1 MGNTSESKL
10 AQTFSGL
17 IFEGSLFMMKNILL
31 LFCLLF
37 ITNSFSQNVDPL
49 RTDDFDQQEK
59 WVDSIISGMTVDEK
73 IGQLFMVQAYSNK
86 DSVHENFIKEMIQK
100 YHVGNLIFMQG
111 TPTKQAALTNTY
123 QSLSKVPLMIGI
135 DGEWGLDMRL
145 KNTYRFPWNM
155 TLGAIQDNN
164 LIRKFGE
171 HLGKHCKR
179 LGIHV
184 NFAPVVDI
192 NTNPL
197 NPIIGN
203 RSFGENKDN
212 VTQKAIAF
220 SQGMQ
225 SQNVLAT
232 AKHFPGH
239 GDTATDSHLGLP
251 VLNFDMDRLES
262 IELYPYKKVF
272 DAGMASVMTAHL
284 NVPALEAN
292 PNYKGFDDETTNGT
306 KTNLDIP
313 ISKSKSALP
322 TSLSKKVVTGLLKQ
336 KLGFLGLIFTDG
348 LNMKGAADYSTS
360 SEIDLAA
367 ILAGNDILLIP
378 QDVPATVNLMKHS
391 LTRGVLT
398 EKRIDE
404 SVRKILL
411 AKYKVGLHNYQP
423 IDTLNLV
430 KDLNTPQDDV
440 LHRELVKKSMTII
453 KNKKKILPIK
463 DLQKNQKIAYVSLGD
478 DSGDDFLN
486 ILRKYTKI
494 TKVSGDKLDGILNAL
509 EDFDLVIVG
518 YHKSNGHP
526 WKGFKFEN
534 KELVWLHEIAR
545 KNKTILSVFAS
556 PYSLL
561 DMKSF
566 TNFEGILVAYQ
577 NSKVAQ
583 EIAAQTIFGAIDA
596 KGKLPVSIKK
606 EFSVGTGIATQS
618 LQRLQYSIPEAV
630 GMSSKKLERVDSVA
644 EVVMQE
650 KMAPGMQ
657 ILVARHGKVIYD
669 KSFGYHTDK
678 KKDSVRNSDLYD
690 VASLTKILASLP
702 MLMKAEEDRKIK
714 LSASIRDILP
724 KFRKSNKDTV
734 TVQEILSH
742 NGRLQA
748 WIPFYTLT
756 QDSITKKNLGKFY
769 SKRKTKKYTIQV
781 AENLYLN
788 KSYKD
793 SIYKYIK
800 ESEQREKPGYKY
812 SDLGYYIFKEA
823 IERKY
828 KNTLD
833 VLVQKEFYESLG
845 ADRMSYLPLKKYAKE
860 VIIPT
865 EKDTYFR
872 NQLLH
877 GYVHDMGAA
886 MLGGVGGHAGLFA
899 NANDVAKMM
908 QMYLQKGSYGGKRY
922 FKPKT
927 FDKFNKRYYEN
938 KKVRRGLGF
947 DKPQL
952 NPDIEATCG
961 CVSDESF
968 GHSGFTG
975 AYTWA
980 DPKSGIVYVFL
991 SNRVYPTMEN
1001 TGLVK
1006 EDIRT
1011 EVQQIIQEA
1020 ILQE

>member
-1 MGNTSESKL
+1 MLKKL
-10 AQTFSGL
+10 
-17 IFEGSLFMMKNILL
+17 LFFVFVLL
-31 LFCLLF
+31 LV
-37 ITNSFSQNVDPL
+37 NSYGQNLDPL
-49 RTDDFDQQEK
+49 RTEDYKAQEK
-59 WVDSIISGMTVDEK
+59 WVDSILSSMTIDEK
-73 IGQLFMVQAYSNK
+73 IGQLFMVQAYSNL
-86 DSVHENFIKEMIQK
+86 DSVHENKIKEMIQN

-111 TPTKQAALTNTY
+111 TPKKQAELTNMY
-123 QSLSKVPLMIGI
+123 QSLSKVPLMIGF

-145 KNTYRFPWNM
+145 QNTYRFPWNM
-155 TLGAIQDNN
+155 TLGAIQDND
-164 LIRKFGE
+164 LIRQFGS
-171 HLGKHCKR
+171 HLGMHCRR

-203 RSFGENKDN
+203 RSFGEDKVN
-212 VTQKAIAF
+212 VTEKAIAF

-225 SQNVLAT
+225 SQNVLAN

-239 GDTATDSHLGLP
+239 GDTATDSHYKLP
-251 VLNFDMDRLES
+251 VINFDRKRLDS
-262 IELYPYKKVF
+262 IELYPYKRVF

-284 NVPALEAN
+284 SIPSLESNA
-292 PNYKGFDDETTNGT
+292 K
-306 KTNLDIP
+306 
-313 ISKSKSALP
+313 LP
-322 TSLSKKVVTGLLKQ
+322 TSLSKKVVTTILKEE
-336 KLGFLGLIFTDG
+336 LGFLGLIFTDG

-378 QDVPATVNLMKHS
+378 QDVPATVSLMQSS
-391 LTRGVLT
+391 LQSGVLSQ
-398 EKRIDE
+398 ERLDE

-411 AKYKVGLHNYQP
+411 AKYKVGLNNFQP

-430 KDLNTPQDDV
+430 EDLNKIEDEL
-440 LHRELVKKSMTII
+440 LHRELVKNSMTII
-453 KNKKKILPIK
+453 RNKKEILPIK
-463 DLQKNQKIAYVSLGD
+463 DLQKNKKIAYVKLGD
-478 DSGDDFLN
+478 DDGEIFLSS
-486 ILRKYTKI
+486 LRKYTEI
-494 TKVSGDKLDGILNAL
+494 VKVTGDKLSDIVHML

-518 YHKSNGHP
+518 YHSSNAHP
-526 WKGFKFEN
+526 WKGFKFKN
-534 KELVWLHEIAR
+534 QELVWLHEIAR

-561 DMKSF
+561 DVTSF
-566 TNFEGILVAYQ
+566 TNLEGILVAYQ
-577 NSKVAQ
+577 NSKNAQ
-583 EIAAQTIFGAIDA
+583 QIAAQTIFGAIEA
-596 KGKLPVSIKK
+596 KGKLPVSIKE
-606 EFSVGTGIATQS
+606 EFPVGTGLAARN
-618 LQRLQYSIPEAV
+618 LQRLQYTIPEAV
-630 GMSSKKLERVDSVA
+630 GMSSQKLAKIDSIA
-644 EVVMQE
+644 NVVLEQ
-650 KMAPGMQ
+650 KMSPGLQ
-657 ILVARHGKVIYD
+657 VLVARHGQVIYE
-669 KSFGYHTDK
+669 KSFGFHTGQK
-678 KKDSVRNSDLYD
+678 IDSVKNSDIYD

-702 MLMKAEEDRKIK
+702 MLMKAEEEKKIK

-734 TVQEILSH
+734 TVQEMLSH
-742 NGRLQA
+742 YGRLQA

-756 QDSITKKNLGKFY
+756 QDSITKNNLKEYY
-769 SKRKTKKYTIQV
+769 SRKKSKKYSIQV

-800 ESEQREKPGYKY
+800 ESDQREEPGYKY
-812 SDLGYYIFKEA
+812 SDLGYYLFKEA
-823 IERKY
+823 LEKKY
-828 KNTLD
+828 KKPLN
-833 VLVQKEFYESLG
+833 VLVQNEFYEALG
-845 ADRMSYLPLKKYAKE
+845 ADRMSYLPLEKYVKSA
-860 VIIPT
+860 IIPT
-865 EKDTYFR
+865 EKDSYYR

-908 QMYLQKGSYGGKRY
+908 QLYLQKGYYGGKRY
-922 FKPKT
+922 FKAQT
-927 FDKFNKRYYEN
+927 FDKFNKRYYADKN
-938 KKVRRGLGF
+938 VRRGLGF

-952 NPDIEATCG
+952 DPEVEATCG

-980 DPKSGIVYVFL
+980 DPVSGIVYVFL

-1001 TGLVK
+1001 KGLVT

-1011 EVQQIIQEA
+1011 EVQRIIQEA
-1020 ILQE
+1020 ILPE